1 MDATR
6 MKVVWQISERD
17 RRSRWTKI
25 GVGLVN
31 RDGSL
36 ALLLDVLP
44 AGQAR
49 LQVRDYEPRDADRRE
64 APDDDAEAAGAAIPA
79 TVRS

>member
-6 MKVVWQISERD
+6 MKVVWQVNERGA
-17 RRSRWTKI
+17 RSHWKRI

-36 ALLLDVLP
+36 ALLLDAAP
-44 AGQAR
+44 AGGR
-49 LQVRDYEPRDADRRE
+49 LQVRDYEARDADGME
-64 APDDDAEAAGAAIPA
+64 VPDMSRTATPA
-79 TVRS
+79 TVQP